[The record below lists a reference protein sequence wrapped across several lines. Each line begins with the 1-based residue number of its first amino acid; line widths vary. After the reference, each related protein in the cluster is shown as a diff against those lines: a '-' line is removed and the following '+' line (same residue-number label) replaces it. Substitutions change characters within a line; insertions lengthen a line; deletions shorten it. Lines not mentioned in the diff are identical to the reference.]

1 MKLKRAVC
9 LSIMLSLLSGLLFS
23 CSEKPADTTES
34 PVNSAPG
41 DRTEIVISYM
51 DNGSRYIPM
60 IAEAFNEKSEKYH
73 AVLREYA
80 SENKTGEDPDSN
92 AKLLSDYD
100 ADLLGG
106 KLGDVLILTNDID
119 YLKYAEKGA
128 FADLYSFESDN
139 FSFDSLFDCVKAPY
153 ELDGKLFVLIP
164 GFQVNTLTC
173 KTVNA
178 PAGEWTLS
186 GFVGLLNTS
195 DCEIIQGLTRDHF
208 FMSYILR
215 GLDEFID
222 YENKACD
229 FASGGFEEVLNYLY
243 SLPDDIYST
252 AGDNLTEPYVGDSL
266 LFSAANFTCISDY
279 MKERVRFGL
288 DNQIEIVGFPA
299 GGKGVSELV
308 PSLYAA
314 ISASSEQKEGA
325 WEFVRFMLEND
336 FEVNFDR
343 GMRNLPSCRA
353 SFLKWAEAARSTH
366 YFFMPG
372 SVEFLE
378 VPAEFLDEATIAE
391 QKRRGT
397 VELFMDEEMTRQLEE
412 FIGGIKGVTKTPPE
426 IKALVE
432 EEVGYFY
439 DGRNTASQ
447 TAANIQ
453 NRVSLYLAERQ

>member
-1 MKLKRAVC
+1 MKHKRAVC
-9 LSIMLSLLSGLLFS
+9 LSILLSLLSGLLFS
-23 CSEKPADTTES
+23 CSEKPAETTES
-34 PVNSAPG
+34 PINSAPG
-41 DRTEIVISYM
+41 DRTEITVSYM
-51 DNGSRYIPM
+51 DDGSRYLPM
-60 IAEAFNEKSEKYH
+60 IAEAFNEKSEKYY
-73 AVLREYA
+73 AVLREYS
-80 SENKTGEDPDSN
+80 SENKTGDDPDSY

-128 FADLYSFESDN
+128 FADLYSFEGDG
-139 FSFDSLFDCVKAPY
+139 FSFDSLFDCVRAPY

-164 GFQVNTLTC
+164 GFQLNTLTC
-173 KTVNA
+173 KTANA

-195 DCEIIQGLTRDHF
+195 DREIIQGLTRDHF
-208 FMSYILR
+208 FSSYILR

-222 YENKACD
+222 YESKACD
-229 FASGGFEEVLNYLY
+229 FASGGFEEVLKYLY
-243 SLPDDIYST
+243 SLPDEIYSSSGNKET
-252 AGDNLTEPYVGDSL
+252 GPYINDSF
-266 LFSAANFTCISDY
+266 LFNAASFYSFSCF
-279 MKERVRFGL
+279 MKEKVLFGL
-288 DNQIEIVGFPA
+288 DNPISIIGYPA
-299 GGKGVSELV
+299 DGEGVSELI

-314 ISASSEQKEGA
+314 VSESSEQKEGA
-325 WEFVRFMLEND
+325 WEFLKFMLENE
-336 FEVNFDR
+336 FEMSIER
-343 GMRNLPSCRA
+343 GMRNLPSCRS
-353 SFLKWAEAARSTH
+353 SFLKWAEAAKSTH

-391 QKRRGT
+391 QKRRGAA
-397 VELFMDEEMTRQLEE
+397 ELFMDEEMTRQLEE

-426 IKALVE
+426 IKAIVE

-439 DGRNTASQ
+439 DGRNSASQ
-447 TAANIQ
+447 TSANIQ